1 MEFNKQIKDLQLV
14 INEQN
19 FKDYV
24 IRKDYKHLE
33 LEVMNFKEYKK
44 DFKYNLAINVVDD
57 MEQYFKQ
64 GNLTVDI
71 GFKLEEYFERVG
83 LDIN

>member
-1 MEFNKQIKDLQLV
+1 
-14 INEQN
+14 
-19 FKDYV
+19 
-24 IRKDYKHLE
+24 
-33 LEVMNFKEYKK
+33 MNFKEYKK